1 MNQAPRT
8 NRNENQTLPL
18 EIYLPLVT
26 SLYKDGLTLLVG
38 TIVVTG
44 SIFVTY
50 WKTGD
55 TVLLYCAVAFV
66 LVACVRGLLARAYSY
81 ERPTITSDDV
91 AKRWERRYVAGAS
104 VSVGLL
110 GIWCY
115 VAFSRGADPFAHVV
129 SFTMTVAY
137 VSGIFAR
144 NFGNI
149 RFVIIQAL
157 CAWGPMIAA
166 LLLWGNPFDWI
177 FAVLLT
183 PLFLAVKSIAV
194 RLRSTLLDALFASR
208 DMALL
213 AKRFD
218 TALNNMPHGLC
229 MFDSRSR
236 IVVAN
241 QKLNQQMGL
250 PPNFELKGSSLRHVV
265 ECGVDAGLISD
276 INAQILFDNL
286 DARLSRRR

>member
-8 NRNENQTLPL
+8 SRPRNENQTLPL

-26 SLYKDGLTLLVG
+26 SLYKDAQTLLVG
-38 TIVVTG
+38 TIVVAA

-55 TVLLYCAVAFV
+55 TLLLFCAVAFV
-66 LVACVRGLLARAYSY
+66 LVACVRGLLARTYTR

-91 AKRWERRYVAGAS
+91 AKRWERRFLAGAS
-104 VSVGLL
+104 ASVSLL

-137 VSGIFAR
+137 VSGIFAQ

-166 LLLWGNPFDWI
+166 LL
-177 FAVLLT
+177 
-183 PLFLAVKSIAV
+183 
-194 RLRSTLLDALFASR
+194 
-208 DMALL
+208 
-213 AKRFD
+213 
-218 TALNNMPHGLC
+218 
-229 MFDSRSR
+229 
-236 IVVAN
+236 
-241 QKLNQQMGL
+241 
-250 PPNFELKGSSLRHVV
+250 
-265 ECGVDAGLISD
+265 
-276 INAQILFDNL
+276 
-286 DARLSRRR
+286 